1 MTLTDPIASTADIS
15 PHGAADPSITE
26 SAALPNRAYTSL
38 DDWLK
43 ERDTVIAQTWAG
55 LGFSSDIAEPGS
67 VYPVTFMGL
76 PLLMVRD
83 QHGRARVFH
92 NVCRHRGM
100 QRSPKPVTQVW
111 LSGALITNGATISAG
126 N

>member
-1 MTLTDPIASTADIS
+1 MHPTDPIASTAEIS
-15 PHGAADPSITE
+15 PHGAADPAITE
-26 SAALPNRAYTSL
+26 SAALPNRAYTSH

-76 PLLMVRD
+76 PLVMVRD
-83 QHGRARVFH
+83 QQVAYGCFTMCAATAACNWSRKPETRV
-92 NVCRHRGM
+92 
-100 QRSPKPVTQVW
+100 W
-111 LSGALITNGATISAG
+111 
-126 N
+126 

>member
-1 MTLTDPIASTADIS
+1 MNPTDPIASTAELS
-15 PHGAADPSITE
+15 PHGAADPAITE
-26 SAALPNRAYTSL
+26 SAALPNRAYTSH

-76 PLLMVRD
+76 PLVMVRD
-83 QHGRARVFH
+83 ATA
-92 NVCRHRGM
+92 VCN
-100 QRSPKPVTQVW
+100 SLPKPVTRVW
-111 LSGALITNGATISAG
+111 
-126 N
+126 

>member
-1 MTLTDPIASTADIS
+1 MHTTDPITSTAELS
-15 PHGAADPSITE
+15 PLGAADPAITG
-26 SAALPNRAYTSL
+26 SAALPNRAYTSH
-38 DDWLK
+38 DDWQK

-55 LGFSSDIAEPGS
+55 LGFSSDVDVDGS

-76 PLLMVRD
+76 PLVMVRD

-100 QRSPKPVTQVW
+100 QLVAETSDA
-111 LSGALITNGATISAG
+111 GLIIRCP
-126 N
+126 

>member
-1 MTLTDPIASTADIS
+1 MTPNDPIASTADIS

-26 SAALPNRAYTSL
+26 SAALPNRAYTTL

-83 QHGRARVFH
+83 QRNQNRPPRARPY
-92 NVCRHRGM
+92 HRCWGLFSVA
-100 QRSPKPVTQVW
+100 R
-111 LSGALITNGATISAG
+111 
-126 N
+126 